1 MQRALS
7 SALLLASKCSDVP
20 VQDLER
26 IYRVESR
33 VDFFQCEDAPCEEMI
48 EELEAEDL
56 EAQEQD
62 DRKNEVSKVL
72 SQIQGI
78 AEEEFADDSEDAAR
92 RPQRDP
98 DESLPDGKI
107 LIDLTANDDSGD
119 PGLFPEFPRT
129 LAEALLGD
137 GNMWGRLWQLTTHL
151 RCGKHG
157 MDTLYLRK
165 AEQIRKKATK
175 MNWHQRLVSTFGGR

>member
-7 SALLLASKCSDVP
+7 AALLLASKCSDVP

-26 IYRVESR
+26 VYRVESG
-33 VDFFQCEDAPCEEMI
+33 VDFFQCDDAPCEEMA
-48 EELEAEDL
+48 EEMEAEAFEL
-56 EAQEQD
+56 QEQD

-72 SQIQGI
+72 SQIQGV
-78 AEEEFADDSEDAAR
+78 AEEEFADDSEESAP

-98 DESLPDGKI
+98 DESFPDGKT

-119 PGLFPEFPRT
+119 PGLFPDFPRT
-129 LAEALLGD
+129 LSEALLGD
-137 GNMWGRLWQLTTHL
+137 GNMWGRLWQLTTKL

-175 MNWHQRLVSTFGGR
+175 MNWHQRLVSTFGDR